1 VPTGPVPADSVPAD
15 SVPTGPAPAA
25 GEARAVKGRAP
36 HRRDENARLA
46 VLHSADD
53 LLVERGFNGVTIEGI
68 AARAGVAKQTIYR
81 WWPSKVDILLD
92 TLIDDA
98 AGQLAI
104 PETGPAI
111 EAIRRY
117 LRALARFLTEEPA
130 GKVLLALIGEAQHD
144 AAVAETFHQRY
155 LDPRR
160 EQERAILQ
168 RGAASGEL
176 PTRLDVDAT
185 LDALCGP
192 VFYRALTGAPIP
204 EGFIDDLIAGVLE
217 NAKNLGRVCGGWC
230 YRGHTYLA
238 GLHAALCVGV
248 AVTAKPSGGRRRHSH
263 GVEHR
268 QRHAP
273 KPSNRQRTRP
283 YAGAMSTKRL

>member
-1 VPTGPVPADSVPAD
+1 VPADSA
-15 SVPTGPAPAA
+15 PTGPAPTGPAPTGPAPTGPATAA
-25 GEARAVKGRAP
+25 GETRAVKGRAP

-104 PETGPAI
+104 PGTGPAI
-111 EAIRRY
+111 EAARRY

-144 AAVAETFHQRY
+144 AAMAETFRHRY

-160 EQERAILQ
+160 EAERAMLQ
-168 RGAASGEL
+168 RGVASGEL
-176 PTRLDVDAT
+176 PAGLDVDAA

-204 EGFIDDLIAGVLE
+204 HAFIDGLITDA
-217 NAKNLGRVCGGWC
+217 LGK
-230 YRGHTYLA
+230 A
-238 GLHAALCVGV
+238 GLSP
-248 AVTAKPSGGRRRHSH
+248 AV
-263 GVEHR
+263 
-268 QRHAP
+268 
-273 KPSNRQRTRP
+273 
-283 YAGAMSTKRL
+283 